1 MMTGILIVNKSKGK
15 TSHNV
20 VSKIRKKLN
29 IKKVGHTGTLDPLA
43 TGVLPICIG
52 KATRISDY
60 IMEQGKSYIATL
72 EFGKSTTTYD
82 IEGEIVN
89 ISDKFIFSEDEIN
102 SKLKLF
108 LGEIEQTPPIYSALK
123 VDGKKLYE
131 YAREGKEVEIKP
143 RKVTIYDIKL
153 LELDGAIAKIEVS
166 CSKGTYIRS
175 LIHDLGINL
184 GSYAHMTNLIRTRV
198 GRFNIEN
205 SIDLDEMEN
214 LDLEFIL
221 SKVVPIKDSLYNLG
235 FIEISDNTNIR
246 SRLISGQKINILK
259 LTTKESNFIED
270 KDISILINGEF
281 IGIGKIT
288 QNILKME
295 KVLCE

>member
-89 ISDKFIFSEDEIN
+89 ISDKCIFSEDEIN

-131 YAREGKEVEIKP
+131 YAREGKEVKIKP

-184 GSYAHMTNLIRTRV
+184 GSFAHMTNLIRTRV

-205 SIDLDEMEN
+205 SIDLDEMES